1 MYEEL
6 LSAIG
11 VFFNCRLPDEVR
23 VRWELVMTSKVQT
36 ADDRLHQLA
45 DDAADLV
52 RKFAE
57 LAMLRELVE
66 ETESALGIK
75 RASHKRSTPT
85 LPTKSRDPSDHH
97 RAAG

>member
-1 MYEEL
+1 
-6 LSAIG
+6 
-11 VFFNCRLPDEVR
+11 
-23 VRWELVMTSKVQT
+23 MTSFQT
-36 ADDRLHQLA
+36 ADDRLHQLE

-66 ETESALGIK
+66 QKESALRTQ
-75 RASHKRSTPT
+75 RASHERSTTT
-85 LPTKSRDPSDHH
+85 LPTKSRDPSDHL

>member
-1 MYEEL
+1 
-6 LSAIG
+6 
-11 VFFNCRLPDEVR
+11 
-23 VRWELVMTSKVQT
+23 MTGKVKP
-36 ADDRLHQLA
+36 AGDRLHQPA
-45 DDAADLV
+45 NNAADLV

-66 ETESALGIK
+66 QEESALRSN
-75 RASHKRSTPT
+75 RASHKRSTTT